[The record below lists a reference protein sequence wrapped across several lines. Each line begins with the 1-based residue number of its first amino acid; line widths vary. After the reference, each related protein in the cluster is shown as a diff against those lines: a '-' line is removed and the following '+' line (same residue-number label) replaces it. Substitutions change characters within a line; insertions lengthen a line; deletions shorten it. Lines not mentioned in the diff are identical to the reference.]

1 MRPARVVPDR
11 DATGPDVLVDVAGRR
26 VRSFEEFVAVL
37 ANLDGPVT
45 VRFGRGDTVVA
56 ATARVGRVG
65 IVSWFIGGDLVGFP
79 FRQRDAVTANTTGG
93 VAIDDRAVDG
103 GESAGL
109 AWALAVIARR
119 GHLAG
124 RRSDRIVITGGLTA
138 AGQVVLVGSVAPKAI
153 AARDANACLFPGP
166 TGEYRRG
173 PSERCTL
180 RVVGVDTIVDARAA
194 VARGC

>member
-1 MRPARVVPDR
+1 M
-11 DATGPDVLVDVAGRR
+11 
-26 VRSFEEFVAVL
+26 
-37 ANLDGPVT
+37 
-45 VRFGRGDTVVA
+45 RFGRGDTVVA

-79 FRQRDAVTANTTGG
+79 FRQRDAVISNTAGD

-103 GESAGL
+103 GDSAGL

-124 RRSDRIVITGGLTA
+124 RGSDRVVVTGGLTA
-138 AGQVVLVGSVAPKAI
+138 AGQVVPVGSVAPKAI
-153 AARDANACLFPGP
+153 AARHANACLLIVP
-166 TGEYRRG
+166 TANIVEAHRNAG
-173 PSERCTL
+173 TL